1 MEVFFNRF
9 FALFFFI
16 FIFPLFFLIYIF
28 LFIQIG
34 NPVIFKQPRSGRYR
48 KIFFLYKFRTMKV
61 DLKINEK
68 KRFYKSLLFLRKSR
82 LDELP
87 QLINIIKGDLFFI
100 GPRPLLPEY
109 NKLYKK
115 KHLLRFT
122 IMPGITGWA
131 QVNGDNNLSW
141 SKKFELDIWYLSNK
155 NFFLDLKIIYMT
167 SLFLIKKIFSNK
179 KEKIIIERFNGKN

>member
-1 MEVFFNRF
+1 
-9 FALFFFI
+9 
-16 FIFPLFFLIYIF
+16 
-28 LFIQIG
+28 
-34 NPVIFKQPRSGRYR
+34 
-48 KIFFLYKFRTMKV
+48 MKV

-109 NKLYKK
+109 NKLYKN

-167 SLFLIKKIFSNK
+167 FLFLIKKIFSNK